1 LGNLNLAIKFANMLQ
16 PDTYK
21 DKGAR
26 RLLVQELNEK
36 GISDKKV
43 LEAILKVPRHQFI
56 HKDFRH
62 HAYQD
67 KAFPIGVGQTISQP
81 YTVAYQ
87 TQLLQVEPNNKV
99 LEIGTG
105 SGYQAAILIEMGAQ
119 LVSIERQEKLHL
131 HTKKLFSLL
140 NYQAHL
146 VLGDGSIGYPQ
157 LAPYDRIIV
166 TAGAPRV
173 PDALIQQLKIG
184 GMMIIPVG
192 DNNSQI
198 MHIIIKK
205 ADGSLE
211 DIALDEFRFVPLIGN
226 QAW

>member
-62 HAYQD
+62 HAYLD

-131 HTKKLFSLL
+131 QTKKLFSLL

-173 PDALIQQLKIG
+173 PDALINQLKIG